1 MPLEGA
7 WRGTHTHTHT
17 DRHTDRQLKL
27 FWGKEKTHT
36 NLIQLLTKVKEV
48 WYWDNMYVVEKIETY
63 RNSCGAN
70 NDVLFFISGLPLQSG
85 GNNL

>member
-1 MPLEGA
+1 M
-7 WRGTHTHTHT
+7 
-17 DRHTDRQLKL
+17 
-27 FWGKEKTHT
+27 KTFLSGGHIHSI
-36 NLIQLLTKVKEV
+36 LDEPCF
-48 WYWDNMYVVEKIETY
+48 WDNMYVVEKIETY